1 MFLYLL
7 RKDDLTELHLLP
19 LASLSG
25 LKSSGPPESQD
36 MLGDLLYGGRPR
48 VTEVVEY

>member
-25 LKSSGPPESQD
+25 LKSSGPESQD

-48 VTEVVEY
+48 VTEVLEY